1 MSLNTRYM
9 DQTSMTANRY
19 AATIALAL
27 CLVGCIPS
35 EEPTP
40 PESQA
45 DTAAAAPAEPVASAP
60 TFAFDD
66 PARICDAL
74 ASEGFAPLPRTRWNN
89 PAGIGYACTSNSV
102 EVTPG
107 GYQFVGDVPND
118 ITYYVES
125 DVPER
130 VEMFRLTA
138 NLFNEDRGRPVVAR
152 LQELTRTLF
161 TRLDLA
167 MPEGLPAAIERGQ
180 SETFTTDY
188 GTVALTRESYNMGHG
203 LVVTITPASA
213 QGG

>member
-1 MSLNTRYM
+1 M
-9 DQTSMTANRY
+9 DQTSMRANRY
-19 AATIALAL
+19 AVLVALAL
-27 CLVGCIPS
+27 CLASCASP
-35 EEPTP
+35 EEPAPAPATVP
-40 PESQA
+40 AQPQPEVPM
-45 DTAAAAPAEPVASAP
+45 AAPAEPAASASV
-60 TFAFDD
+60 FAD

-89 PAGIGYACTSNSV
+89 QDGIGYACTSNSV

-107 GYQFVGDVPND
+107 GYQFVGDLPNT

-138 NLFNEDRGRPVVAR
+138 NLFNEDRGAPVVAR

-203 LVVTITPASA
+203 LVVTITPAAA
-213 QGG
+213 QGA

>member
-1 MSLNTRYM
+1 M

-27 CLVGCIPS
+27 CLVGCTPS
-35 EEPTP
+35 EEPAPMP

-45 DTAAAAPAEPVASAP
+45 ETPAAAPAEPVASAS
-60 TFAFDD
+60 TSVFDD

-89 PAGIGYACTSNSV
+89 QHGIGYACTSNSV

-107 GYQFVGDVPND
+107 GYQFVGDVPNT

-138 NLFNEDRGRPVVAR
+138 NLFNEDRGQPVVAR
-152 LQELTRTLF
+152 LQELTQTLF

-167 MPEGLPAAIERGQ
+167 MPEGLPAA
-180 SETFTTDY
+180 
-188 GTVALTRESYNMGHG
+188 
-203 LVVTITPASA
+203 
-213 QGG
+213 